1 MAIDAEHLG
10 IPDTEYKAVVSLP
23 SGEFQRLMRDLAVIG
38 DTCLI
43 GCGKEGVKFA
53 VSGDLGSGSVL
64 LKKSVAADKPDD
76 QVMIAMDE
84 PVDLTFA
91 LRYLN
96 FFTKATPL
104 AGQVQLSMSP
114 DVPLVV
120 QYSAS
125 SGSYLRFY
133 LAPKIDEEAENAAE

>member
-1 MAIDAEHLG
+1 M
-10 IPDTEYKAVVSLP
+10 P

-64 LKKSVAADKPDD
+64 LKKGSAADKPDD

-84 PVDLTFA
+84 PVELTFA

-96 FFTKATPL
+96 YFTKATPL
-104 AGQVQLSMSP
+104 ASQVQLSMSP

-120 QYSAS
+120 QYAAS

-133 LAPKIDEEAENAAE
+133 LAPKIDEDNEAAAE